1 MTLPRD
7 ETPRLPFPSP
17 SPHLGATRL
26 ASCHHRACS
35 PVQRAWR
42 ASFLDHPG
50 RTHPL
55 GAHGSSPG
63 STGHAP
69 QPVCQQ
75 SNADI
80 AGDGRLLDFLAADT
94 LVFWRARNG
103 SPAQERP
110 SL

>member
-1 MTLPRD
+1 MTLLRD
-7 ETPRLPFPSP
+7 ETPRLPLPSP
-17 SPHLGATRL
+17 SPHHGATRL
-26 ASCHHRACS
+26 ASCHRRACS

-42 ASFLDHPG
+42 VGFLDNPG
-50 RTHPL
+50 RTHPP
-55 GAHGSSPG
+55 GAYGSSPG

-80 AGDGRLLDFLAADT
+80 AGDGKLLDFLAT
-94 LVFWRARNG
+94 GLLVFWRVQNG